1 MHLVVSKECTVFS
14 GPHLIDV
21 IILTMQGKQNTNMEI
36 IYDGN
41 STLKLHYLSG
51 CNILG
56 AVGDEN
62 SSKGKSLPFE
72 NERMNGKYIILS
84 QVVVII
90 IRIYHHD

>member
-1 MHLVVSKECTVFS
+1 MVVSKECTVFS
-14 GPHLIDV
+14 GPHVIDV
-21 IILTMQGKQNTNMEI
+21 IILTMQGKKTNMEI

-41 STLKLHYLSG
+41 STLKLHYFSG

-56 AVGDEN
+56 AVGVEN
-62 SSKGKSLPFE
+62 SNKGKSLPFE
-72 NERMNGKYIILS
+72 NERMNGRYIILS